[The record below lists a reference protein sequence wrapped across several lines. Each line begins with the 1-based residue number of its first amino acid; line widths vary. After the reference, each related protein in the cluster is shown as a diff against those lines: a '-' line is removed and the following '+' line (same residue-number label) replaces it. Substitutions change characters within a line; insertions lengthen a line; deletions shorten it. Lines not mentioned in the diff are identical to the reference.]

1 MKNLISEHDWAESF
15 LVYKN
20 RQVISM
26 LFLGFSAGLPILL
39 VFGTLSAWL
48 RVEGVDK
55 TTIGFVSWV
64 ALAYGF
70 KFLWSPLVDKLPLPL
85 LTRVM
90 GQRRSWMLLAQ
101 CGVMVGLVT
110 MATSDP
116 LSQLSA
122 VVLFAVITAFSSAT
136 QDISI
141 DAWRIEAIGEDFQAA
156 MSGTYQLGYR
166 LGMIVAGGGA
176 FSLAYFYS
184 WPEAYLFMAVFMLIG
199 PFTVLF
205 IAEPDHELNP
215 EDLQTEI
222 ELTQRL
228 NERVKL
234 PSVLHRL
241 VSWVVVAMISPI
253 ADFFKRNGWF
263 ALVIV
268 SFIMVFR
275 ISDIT
280 LGVMANPF
288 YIDMGYNE
296 LEIGLVTKTVG
307 PLVTI
312 AGALL
317 GGVLV
322 THYGKLRMLMA
333 GSVLVVLTNL
343 LFAGLAV
350 MQASLVGL
358 ILVVGADNLAAGIA
372 TTTFIAYLSALTNK
386 AYTATQYALF
396 SSMMLL
402 LAKFLAGFSGMVVD
416 ATSYAIFFMCA
427 AALGVPSIGLIVL
440 LMRQDAVTLTNT
452 ETDSA
457 AEALAKPAYN
467 KPPTNNLN
475 AG

>member
-1 MKNLISEHDWAESF
+1 MKNLIREHGWAESF

-20 RQVISM
+20 RKVISM

-70 KFLWSPLVDKLPLPL
+70 KFLWSPLVDKLPLPI
-85 LTRVM
+85 LTSVM

-101 CGVMVGLVT
+101 CGVMAGLVS
-110 MATSDP
+110 MAVSEP
-116 LSQLSA
+116 LHQLSA

-141 DAWRIEAIGEDFQAA
+141 DAWRIEAIEEDYQAA

-199 PFTVLF
+199 PLTVLF
-205 IAEPDHELNP
+205 ISEPDHSLEQQ
-215 EDLQTEI
+215 DLQTERT
-222 ELTQRL
+222 LT
-228 NERVKL
+228 
-234 PSVLHRL
+234 RL
-241 VSWVVVAMISPI
+241 VSDKVRLPAVFQRFVNWIVSAMVSPI
-253 ADFFKRNGWF
+253 AEFFVRNGVF
-263 ALVIV
+263 AVVILG
-268 SFIMVFR
+268 FIMVFR

-312 AGALL
+312 CGALL

-322 THYGKLRMLMA
+322 THYGKFRMLMV
-333 GSVLVVLTNL
+333 GSILVVITNL
-343 LFAGLAV
+343 MFAGLAI

-402 LAKFLAGFSGMVVD
+402 LAKFVAGFSGLIVD
-416 ATSYAIFFMCA
+416 ATSYPVFFIYA
-427 AALGVPSIGLIVL
+427 AALGVPSIGLILL
-440 LMRQDAVTLTNT
+440 LMRHDMHVDKTADSTLKSSN
-452 ETDSA
+452 EPMS
-457 AEALAKPAYN
+457 KSSNINSSYN
-467 KPPTNNLN
+467 
-475 AG
+475 

>member
-1 MKNLISEHDWAESF
+1 MKNLIREHDWAESF

-20 RQVISM
+20 PKVISM
-26 LFLGFSAGLPILL
+26 LFLGFAAGLPILL

-64 ALAYGF
+64 ALAYGL
-70 KFLWSPLVDKLPLPL
+70 KFLWSPLVDRMPLPI
-85 LTRVM
+85 LTHIM
-90 GQRRSWMLLAQ
+90 GQRRGWMLLAQ
-101 CGVMVGLVT
+101 SGVICGLVL
-110 MATSDP
+110 MASSDP
-116 LSQLSA
+116 VHHLSA
-122 VVLFAVITAFSSAT
+122 IVLFAVITAFSSAT

-166 LGMIVAGGGA
+166 LGMIVAGGGT

-184 WPEAYLFMAVFMLIG
+184 WQGAYLLMAVCMLIG
-199 PFTVLF
+199 PITVLF
-205 IAEPDHELNP
+205 IAEPSHQLDSK
-215 EDLQTEI
+215 DIQTEQRLTGYLNENI
-222 ELTQRL
+222 ELPSFFQRL
-228 NERVKL
+228 LNWIVAA
-234 PSVLHRL
+234 
-241 VSWVVVAMISPI
+241 VVSPI
-253 ADFFKRNGWF
+253 VEFFIRNGWF
-263 ALVIV
+263 ALVILG
-268 SFIMVFR
+268 FIMVFR

-312 AGALL
+312 IGALM

-322 THYGKLRMLMA
+322 THFGKLRMLMTGA
-333 GSVLVVLTNL
+333 ILVVVTNL
-343 LFAGLAV
+343 LFAWLATV
-350 MQASLVGL
+350 KAEVIWL

-396 SSMMLL
+396 SSIMLL
-402 LAKFLAGFSGMVVD
+402 LAKFIAGFSGVIVD
-416 ATSYAIFFMCA
+416 ASSYPVFFIYA
-427 AALGVPSIGLIVL
+427 AALGLPSILLIPF
-440 LMRQDAVTLTNT
+440 LMRNDVG
-452 ETDSA
+452 
-457 AEALAKPAYN
+457 K
-467 KPPTNNLN
+467 
-475 AG
+475 